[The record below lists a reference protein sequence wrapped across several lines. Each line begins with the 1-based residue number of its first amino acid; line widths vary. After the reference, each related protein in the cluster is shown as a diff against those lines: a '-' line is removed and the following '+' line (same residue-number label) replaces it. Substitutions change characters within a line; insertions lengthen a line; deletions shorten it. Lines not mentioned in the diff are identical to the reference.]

1 MSINNKGMP
10 WSVSDYEN
18 LIDLMIKGASVHS
31 MSAAL
36 GRTVSAIS
44 TAKSKPAVKARVA
57 AGLAKAAKA
66 IDAPNNGKRWS
77 ADDEYRLLKGW
88 SWNHDADLLAKN
100 LGRTKS
106 GVCGKLK
113 ELGMLEFDKDEMAFF
128 IPRKLFYKVAA

>member
-1 MSINNKGMP
+1 M
-10 WSVSDYEN
+10 
-18 LIDLMIKGASVHS
+18 LILGASP
-31 MSAAL
+31 SATAAKL
-36 GRTVSAIS
+36 GRTISAIT

-77 ADDEYRLLKGW
+77 DDDEFRLLKGW

-128 IPRKLFYKVAA
+128 IPRKLFFKVAA